1 MRLELIGVAAER
13 ATAATDA
20 LLAAAALAGIVALR
34 RRTPPSFGRAV
45 WQWALA
51 AMAAASA
58 LGAAAHGL
66 ALRSEVRELLWQP
79 LYLALGVTMALFVVG
94 AVRDRRGEPTAR
106 RMLPPM
112 LFLALGFYA
121 LTRVTGGDFVVFVLY
136 ESAALL
142 LALTIYLRLA
152 VEGRSGAAAVAAAL
166 ALSLTAGA
174 VQAAGVGP
182 VRLVWEFDHNGLFHL
197 IELLGLVLLVAGLRR
212 LLAPGQ
218 GGEVA

>member
-1 MRLELIGVAAER
+1 MLELTGLAAER

-20 LLAAAALAGIVALR
+20 LLAAGALAGIVVLR
-34 RRTPPSFGRAV
+34 RRTPASLGRSV

-51 AMAAASA
+51 AMAVASA

-66 ALRSEVRELLWQP
+66 ALADSAREFLWQP
-79 LYLALGVTMALFVVG
+79 LYLALGATMALFVVG
-94 AVRDRRGEPTAR
+94 AVRDRYGDRAAR
-106 RMLPPM
+106 RVLPPM
-112 LFLALGFYA
+112 LVVALGFYG
-121 LTRVTGGDFVVFVLY
+121 LTRVTGGDFLVFVLY

-142 LALTIYLRLA
+142 LALVIYLRLA
-152 VEGRSGAAAVAAAL
+152 VEGRSGAAPVAAGF

-174 VQAAGVGP
+174 VQASGIGP

-212 LLAPGQ
+212 LLAVAPD
-218 GGEVA
+218 GEAA